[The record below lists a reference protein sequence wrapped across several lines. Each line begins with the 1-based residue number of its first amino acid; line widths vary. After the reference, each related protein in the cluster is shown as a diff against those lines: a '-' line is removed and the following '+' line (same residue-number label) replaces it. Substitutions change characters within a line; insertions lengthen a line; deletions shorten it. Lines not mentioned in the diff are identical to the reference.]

1 MATSN
6 PTRAL
11 AELVTNFP
19 AERLPA
25 AVREQTAIVILDTLA
40 SAMAGQDADESARVV
55 DAAHAVYGG
64 GDSTMLNGDTGSQAA
79 ATMVNAY
86 LTTAVTVCDIHYP
99 TVCHVT
105 PEVVPP
111 ALAVAEQR
119 GSSGAELLHAVAMG
133 LEVTTRIG
141 VALNYQ
147 AFRDRGFHSPGIT
160 GPFGG
165 ATSAGL
171 LAGLDG
177 SQLTHAYGIAA
188 SQASG
193 TWAQLGSPTIKFQ
206 QAHGAMSGL
215 LAATLAGRSFTATED
230 GLGAADGGLFSSYSD
245 GGDPDALLADFG
257 SRWEM
262 LRISLRP
269 SPAAAYLQGVV
280 TAMLALV
287 REHDV
292 RPESV
297 ATIRL
302 GLSDTGYALHGELSP
317 KDRFQAR
324 LSARYVAAVVLHDRQ
339 CWLEQFTA
347 QRFADD
353 ELIRFARERVTTI
366 EDPEVKAGG
375 ATVEVRLVDGET
387 LSMTAAVPK
396 GDPDDPLSFD
406 EVAEKFW
413 MSAAG
418 KLPAAVCEQTV
429 AAMRELGSVGDV
441 RSLLMPLR
449 NGHGGHDERASG
461 LLDGRV
467 AGAKL

>member
-1 MATSN
+1 
-6 PTRAL
+6 
-11 AELVTNFP
+11 
-19 AERLPA
+19 
-25 AVREQTAIVILDTLA
+25 
-40 SAMAGQDADESARVV
+40 
-55 DAAHAVYGG
+55 
-64 GDSTMLNGDTGSQAA
+64 
-79 ATMVNAY
+79 MVNAY

-111 ALAVAEQR
+111 ALAIAEQR
-119 GSSGAELLHAVAMG
+119 SSSGAELLHAVALG
-133 LEVTTRIG
+133 LEVTTRVG

-165 ATSAGL
+165 ATSAGVL
-171 LAGLDG
+171 MGLDPG
-177 SQLTHAYGIAA
+177 RLTHAYGIAA

-215 LAATLAGRSFTATED
+215 LAATLAARSFTAAED

-245 GGDPDALLADFG
+245 GGDPAALLRDFG
-257 SRWEM
+257 SYWEL

-287 REHDV
+287 HEHDL

-297 ATIRL
+297 AAVHV
-302 GLSDTGYALHGELSP
+302 GLSDTGYALHGELDP

-324 LSARYVAAVVLHDRQ
+324 LSARYVAAVVLHDRV
-339 CWLEQFTA
+339 CWLEQFTPG
-347 QRFADD
+347 RFADA
-353 ELIRFARERVTTI
+353 ELIRFARERITTA
-366 EDPEVKAGG
+366 ENPAVHSGG
-375 ATVEVRLVDGET
+375 ASVEVRLVDGGT
-387 LSMTAAVPK
+387 LSLTAAVPK

-406 EVAEKFW
+406 EVAEKFRR
-413 MSAAG
+413 SAAG
-418 KLPAAVCEQTV
+418 KLSAAVCEQTV
-429 AAMRELGSVGDV
+429 KAVRELDSVDDV
-441 RSLLMPLR
+441 RALLEPLR
-449 NGHGGHDERASG
+449 N
-461 LLDGRV
+461 
-467 AGAKL
+467 

>member
-1 MATSN
+1 
-6 PTRAL
+6 
-11 AELVTNFP
+11 
-19 AERLPA
+19 
-25 AVREQTAIVILDTLA
+25 
-40 SAMAGQDADESARVV
+40 
-55 DAAHAVYGG
+55 
-64 GDSTMLNGDTGSQAA
+64 MLNGDTGSLAA
-79 ATMVNAY
+79 ATLVNAY

-111 ALAVAEQR
+111 ALAIGEQR
-119 GSSGAELLHAVAMG
+119 GSSGAELLHAVALG
-133 LEVTTRIG
+133 LEVTTRVG

-147 AFRDRGFHSPGIT
+147 AFRARGFHSPGIT

-165 ATSAGL
+165 ATAAGVL
-171 LAGLDG
+171 TGLDQN
-177 SQLTHAYGIAA
+177 QLTHAYGIAA

-215 LAATLAGRSFTATED
+215 LAATLAARSFTATDD

-245 GGDPDALLADFG
+245 GGDPDALLRDFG
-257 SRWEM
+257 SHWEL

-287 REHDV
+287 REHDLK
-292 RPESV
+292 PESV

-302 GLSDTGYALHGELSP
+302 GLSDTGYALHGELDP

-347 QRFADD
+347 QRFADE
-353 ELIRFARERVTTI
+353 ELIRFARERVTTA
-366 EDPEVKAGG
+366 EDPAIHSGG
-375 ATVEVRLVDGET
+375 ASIEVRLVDGGT
-387 LSMTAAVPK
+387 ISVTAAVPK
-396 GDPDDPLSFD
+396 GDPDDPLSFE
-406 EVAEKFW
+406 EVAEKFRL
-413 MSAAG
+413 SSAG
-418 KLPAAVCEQTV
+418 KLPPAICEQTV
-429 AAMRELGSVGDV
+429 DAVRTLDSVDDV
-441 RSLLMPLR
+441 RTLLKPLR
-449 NGHGGHDERASG
+449 T
-461 LLDGRV
+461 
-467 AGAKL
+467 

>member
-1 MATSN
+1 MNTQN

-19 AERLPA
+19 AERLPT
-25 AVREQTAIVILDTLA
+25 AVREQTGVIILDTLA
-40 SAMAGQDADESARVV
+40 SALAGRDADESPRVV
-55 DAAHAVYGG
+55 DAAQAIYGG
-64 GDSTMLNGDTGSQAA
+64 GDSTILNGDTGSLAA

-119 GSSGAELLHAVAMG
+119 GSSGAELLHAVALG
-133 LEVTTRIG
+133 LEVTTRVG

-147 AFRDRGFHSPGIT
+147 AFRDRGFHSPGVT

-165 ATSAGL
+165 ATAAGVL
-171 LAGLDG
+171 TGLDEN
-177 SQLTHAYGIAA
+177 QLTHAFGIAA

-215 LAATLAGRSFTATED
+215 LAATLAARSFTATED
-230 GLGAADGGLFSSYSD
+230 GLAAADGGLFGTYSD
-245 GGDPDALLADFG
+245 GGDPDALLRDFG
-257 SRWEM
+257 SRWEL

-280 TAMLALV
+280 TAVLALV
-287 REHDV
+287 REHDLK
-292 RPESV
+292 PESV
-297 ATIRL
+297 AGL
-302 GLSDTGYALHGELSP
+302 HVGLSDTGYELHGELDP
-317 KDRFQAR
+317 KNRFQAR

-339 CWLEQFTA
+339 CWMEQFTP

-353 ELIRFARERVTTI
+353 ELLRFARERITTA
-366 EDPEVKAGG
+366 EDPAVREGG
-375 ATVEVRLVDGET
+375 ASVEVRLTDGDT
-387 LSMTAAVPK
+387 IKLTAAVPK
-396 GDPDDPLSFD
+396 GDPDDPLSFA
-406 EVAEKFW
+406 EVAEKFRLG
-413 MSAAG
+413 AAG
-418 KLPAAVCEQTV
+418 KLPLAVQEQTV
-429 AAMRELGSVGDV
+429 EAVRTLDTLDDV
-441 RSLLMPLR
+441 RSLLKPLR
-449 NGHGGHDERASG
+449 G
-461 LLDGRV
+461 
-467 AGAKL
+467 